1 MHVKIID
8 NADHRAKESSKA
20 IRKGAKASKK
30 GFSDFNRSLQE
41 AASVSKL

>member
-8 NADHRAKESSKA
+8 NADHRESSKA
-20 IRKGAKASKK
+20 IRKGAKASMK